1 MAVEIMTELDSHIF
15 HAYDIR
21 GTVGDQLT
29 PDSVRLIASAFGS
42 RLRKQYE
49 RPVLVIGRDLRVSS
63 QEFAAVAM
71 EALRATGC
79 DVIDIGEC
87 PTPVVYFAIGQWGA
101 QGGIGITASHNP
113 PQYNGMKLRWG
124 DGPFYGDQLQELE
137 QAAREGNFAAGDG
150 TYERRDVWPE
160 YFAITHQQLCLSR
173 RMKVVFDAGN
183 GCAALTAPKIFRDLG
198 CEVEVLFPEPN
209 GHFPHRSPDPLVPSH
224 IEVLRQRVLDTKAD
238 LGVAIDADGDR
249 IAVIDHAGHFLM
261 PDLYMVPICEDVLR
275 SGPATLVSEVRC
287 SRAIIEFVE
296 GRGGK
301 VELAACGYP
310 FILKRMAETKAA
322 AGFETT
328 GHCYFSDP
336 HIKFDDASFG
346 AGRLICS
353 LSRSDHTLH
362 DLVQPLMDK
371 WVPSPEE
378 RFTWPDGTDPAQ
390 IAGYVEQAK
399 QHYSGK
405 YQINETDGARV
416 EMENGWALFRGSQTR
431 PQLVVRWEGKGRAER
446 DRIGNEL
453 LGVLKQVTGRGPD
466 QA

>member
-1 MAVEIMTELDSHIF
+1 MAPVLDPHIF

-29 PDSVRLIASAFGS
+29 PESVRLIASAFGS
-42 RLRKQYE
+42 RFRRE
-49 RPVLVIGRDLRVSS
+49 TDRPVLVVGRDLRNSS

-79 DVIDIGEC
+79 DVIDVGEC
-87 PTPVVYFAIGQWGA
+87 PTPVVYFAIGRWGA

-137 QAAREGNFAAGDG
+137 QAARQGGFEQGAGD
-150 TYERRDVWPE
+150 YARRDVWPE
-160 YFAITHQQLCLSR
+160 YFDVTHGQLSLSR
-173 RMKVVFDAGN
+173 PMKLVLDVGN
-183 GCAALTAPKIFRDLG
+183 GAAALTAPQLLRDLG
-198 CEVEVLFPEPN
+198 CEVEVLYPEPN
-209 GHFPHRSPDPLVPSH
+209 GLFPHRSPDPLVPSH
-224 IEVLRQRVLDTKAD
+224 IEVLRQRVLDTGAE

-249 IAVIDHAGHFLM
+249 IAVIDHTGQFLM

-275 SGPATLVSEVRC
+275 NGPATIVSEVRC

-296 GRGGK
+296 QHGGK
-301 VELAACGYP
+301 LEMAACGYP
-310 FILKRMAETKAA
+310 FILKRMDETQAA

-328 GHCYFSDP
+328 GHCYFADP
-336 HIKFDDASFG
+336 YIKFDDASFG

-353 LSRSDHTLH
+353 LSRSEQSLH

-371 WVPSPEE
+371 WIPSPEV
-378 RFTWPDGTDPAQ
+378 RYTWPDGTDPAQ

-399 QHYSGK
+399 AHYAGRFD
-405 YQINETDGARV
+405 INGIDGARV

-431 PQLVVRWEGKGRAER
+431 PQLVVRWEGCGVQER
-446 DRIGNEL
+446 DRIGEEL
-453 LGVLKQVTGRGPD
+453 LGVLKDVTGKDPD
-466 QA
+466 